1 MLLFNFV
8 IVFKRVEKYIKT
20 HHYYY
25 IMSWFFRCCFKNE
38 NENENE
44 NIKGTT
50 LEEPILDNWDGSSN
64 KSNNI
69 DQAKGFRENSTNSEN
84 ETWSQTTSIKW
95 DFNPSIGTT
104 YSTDEYNRSIDN
116 NQINENKK
124 VDRII
129 RTIKRVNAENSKREY
144 YHKEVFGCHYYLCCC
159 WCCDGTT

>member
-20 HHYYY
+20 HQYYY
-25 IMSWFFRCCFKNE
+25 IMSWLFRCCFKNE
-38 NENENE
+38 NKNR
-44 NIKGTT
+44 KGTT
-50 LEEPILDNWDGSSN
+50 LEEPILDNWDGSSS
-64 KSNNI
+64 KPDNI
-69 DQAKGFRENSTNSEN
+69 EQAKDFREDSTHSED

-104 YSTDEYNRSIDN
+104 YSTEEYNRSIDN

-124 VDRII
+124 VDKII
-129 RTIKRVNAENSKREY
+129 RTINKRVNAENSKREY

>member
-20 HHYYY
+20 HQYYY
-25 IMSWFFRCCFKNE
+25 IMSWLFRCCFKNE
-38 NENENE
+38 NENR
-44 NIKGTT
+44 KRTT
-50 LEEPILDNWDGSSN
+50 LEEPILDNWNGSSS
-64 KSNNI
+64 KPNNI
-69 DQAKGFRENSTNSEN
+69 DQVKDFRENSTNSEN

-104 YSTDEYNRSIDN
+104 YSTEEYNRSIDN

-124 VDRII
+124 VDKII
-129 RTIKRVNAENSKREY
+129 RTINKRVNAENSKREY

>member
-1 MLLFNFV
+1 
-8 IVFKRVEKYIKT
+8 
-20 HHYYY
+20 
-25 IMSWFFRCCFKNE
+25 MSWLFRCCFKNE
-38 NENENE
+38 NEKENENE
-44 NIKGTT
+44 NIKRTT

-104 YSTDEYNRSIDN
+104 YSIEEYNRSIDN